1 MSYSASQ
8 LTVPSGFPEL
18 LQGLARE
25 VLRNQPGDIVAFAH
39 EHFAKL
45 MQNRQGSEEALA
57 KAQMIERETTVLTP
71 NADAI
76 VPEATEEDL
85 PKLNDFDNNDV
96 NAITKIQSGFRG
108 MQARKQVKELKEQK
122 METEQEVAEVD
133 EVVSEVEALPE
144 LNSFDDREVNAI
156 TKIQSG
162 FRGMQAR
169 KQVEGMKTS
178 QAEESSTRVETSPEE
193 AEEELPNLNEFNND
207 EVNAITK
214 IQSGFRGMQ
223 ARKQVQEMKTDKEEK
238 PAIVE
243 EVEELPNLEAFDAQ
257 EVNAITK
264 IQSGFRGMKARKE
277 VSEMKKSDSQD
288 MSSPVTSGP
297 DDEVPELL
305 DTARPMTA
313 QTNAEHV
320 EIPNSAR
327 TVTEE

>member
-1 MSYSASQ
+1 MSYSANQ